1 MNVLITGGA
10 GFIGSNF
17 IRFIIEKTESTIV
30 NLDLLTYAANL
41 EYLEEIQQ
49 LPNYHFI
56 QGNIKDSTLV
66 MKTIQKFKIDCII
79 NFAAESHV
87 DNSIKNAEDFIQT
100 NIVGT
105 ANLLECARLSKIK
118 YLQISTDEV
127 YGSLTE
133 GYADEKTFLNPSSP
147 YSASKAAADHLVMS
161 YHKTYDLNVNIVR
174 AANNYGPNQY
184 KEKLIP
190 LMLHQISNNKPLPVY
205 GNGLNKR
212 DWLYVEDFC
221 RAIFIVLECGKT
233 GEIYNVSAHEEI
245 DNLTLVKKLCH
256 LCSYDERMI
265 EFVGD
270 RLGHDYRYAMQTSKI
285 ESLGWKPKTNLEKGL
300 IKTVKW
306 YSETKRL
313 ESRNSI

>member
-41 EYLEEIQQ
+41 KYLKEIQQ

-56 QGNIKDSTLV
+56 QGNIIDSTLV
-66 MKTIQKFKIDCII
+66 MNTIQKFKIECII

-265 EFVGD
+265 EFVED
-270 RLGHDYRYAMQTSKI
+270 RLGHDYRYAMETSKI

-300 IKTVKW
+300 IETVKW

-313 ESRNSI
+313 ES

>member
-17 IRFIIEKTESTIV
+17 IRFVMEKTESTIV

-41 EYLEEIQQ
+41 EFLKEIQQ

-66 MKTIQKFKIDCII
+66 MMTIQKFKIDCII

-105 ANLLECARLSKIK
+105 ASLLECARLSKIRC
-118 YLQISTDEV
+118 LQISTDEV

-133 GYADEKTFLNPSSP
+133 GYADENTFLNPSSP

-205 GNGLNKR
+205 DNGLNKR

-221 RAIFIVLECGKT
+221 RAIFIILECGKT

-265 EFVGD
+265 EFVED
-270 RLGHDYRYAMQTSKI
+270 RLGHDYRYAMETSKI
-285 ESLGWKPKTNLEKGL
+285 ESLGWKPKTKLEEGL

-313 ESRNSI
+313 ES

>member
-1 MNVLITGGA
+1 M
-10 GFIGSNF
+10 
-17 IRFIIEKTESTIV
+17 ESTIV

-41 EYLEEIQQ
+41 KYLKEIQQ

-56 QGNIKDSTLV
+56 QGNIIDSTLV
-66 MKTIQKFKIDCII
+66 MNTIQKFKIECII

-265 EFVGD
+265 EFVED
-270 RLGHDYRYAMQTSKI
+270 RLGHDYRYAMETSKI

-300 IKTVKW
+300 IETVKW

-313 ESRNSI
+313 ES

>member
-41 EYLEEIQQ
+41 EYLKEIQQ

-105 ANLLECARLSKIK
+105 ANLLECARLSKIR

-161 YHKTYDLNVNIVR
+161 YHKTYDLNINIVR

-190 LMLHQISNNKPLPVY
+190 LMLHQISNNKPLPIY

-221 RAIFIVLECGKT
+221 RAIFIILECGKT

-265 EFVGD
+265 EFVED
-270 RLGHDYRYAMQTSKI
+270 RLGHDYRYAMETSKI
-285 ESLGWKPKTNLEKGL
+285 ESLGWKPKTNLEEGL
-300 IKTVKW
+300 IKTIKW

-313 ESRNSI
+313 KS

>member
-41 EYLEEIQQ
+41 EYLKEIQQ

-56 QGNIKDSTLV
+56 QGNIKDSKLV

-87 DNSIKNAEDFIQT
+87 DNSIKNVEDFIQT

-105 ANLLECARLSKIK
+105 ASLLECARLSKIK
-118 YLQISTDEV
+118 YLQVSTDEV

-161 YHKTYDLNVNIVR
+161 YHKTYVLNVNIVR

-233 GEIYNVSAHEEI
+233 GEIYNVSAHEEF

-265 EFVGD
+265 EFVED
-270 RLGHDYRYAMQTSKI
+270 RLGHDYRYAMETSKI

-300 IKTVKW
+300 IETVKW

-313 ESRNSI
+313 ES

>member
-17 IRFIIEKTESTIV
+17 IRFVMEKTERTIV

-41 EYLEEIQQ
+41 EFLKEIQQ

-66 MKTIQKFKIDCII
+66 MMTIQKFKIDCII

-105 ANLLECARLSKIK
+105 ASLLECARLSKIRC
-118 YLQISTDEV
+118 LQISTDEV

-133 GYADEKTFLNPSSP
+133 GYADENTFLNPSSP

-205 GNGLNKR
+205 DNGLNKR

-221 RAIFIVLECGKT
+221 RAIFIILECGKT

-265 EFVGD
+265 EFVED
-270 RLGHDYRYAMQTSKI
+270 RLGHDYRYAMETSKI
-285 ESLGWKPKTNLEKGL
+285 ESLGWKPKTKLEEGL

-313 ESRNSI
+313 ES

>member
-17 IRFIIEKTESTIV
+17 IRFIIEKKESTIV

-41 EYLEEIQQ
+41 EYLKEIQQ

-105 ANLLECARLSKIK
+105 ANLLECARLSKIR

-161 YHKTYDLNVNIVR
+161 YHKTYDLNINIVR

-190 LMLHQISNNKPLPVY
+190 LMLHQISNNKPLPIY

-221 RAIFIVLECGKT
+221 RAIFIILECGKT

-265 EFVGD
+265 EFVED
-270 RLGHDYRYAMQTSKI
+270 RLGHDYRYAMETSKI
-285 ESLGWKPKTNLEKGL
+285 ESLGWKPKTNLEEGL

-306 YSETKRL
+306 YSETKQL
-313 ESRNSI
+313 ES

>member
-41 EYLEEIQQ
+41 EYLKEIQQ

-105 ANLLECARLSKIK
+105 ANLLECARLSKIR

-161 YHKTYDLNVNIVR
+161 YHKTYDLNINIVR

-190 LMLHQISNNKPLPVY
+190 LMLHQISNNKPLPIY

-221 RAIFIVLECGKT
+221 RAIFIILKCGKT

-265 EFVGD
+265 EFVED
-270 RLGHDYRYAMQTSKI
+270 RLGHDYRYAMETSKI
-285 ESLGWKPKTNLEKGL
+285 ESLGWKPKTNLEEGL

-306 YSETKRL
+306 YSETKQL
-313 ESRNSI
+313 ES

>member
-41 EYLEEIQQ
+41 EYLKEIQQ

-265 EFVGD
+265 EFVED

-313 ESRNSI
+313 ES

>member
-1 MNVLITGGA
+1 MVTNLNVLITGGA
-10 GFIGSNF
+10 GFIESNF

-41 EYLEEIQQ
+41 KYLKEIQQ

-56 QGNIKDSTLV
+56 QGNIIDSTLV
-66 MKTIQKFKIDCII
+66 MNTIQKFKIECII

-265 EFVGD
+265 EFVED
-270 RLGHDYRYAMQTSKI
+270 RLGHDYRYAMETSKI

-300 IKTVKW
+300 IETVKW

-313 ESRNSI
+313 ES

>member
-17 IRFIIEKTESTIV
+17 IRFVMEKTESTIV

-41 EYLEEIQQ
+41 EFLKEIQQ

-66 MKTIQKFKIDCII
+66 MMTIQKFKIDCII

-105 ANLLECARLSKIK
+105 ASLLECARLSKIRC
-118 YLQISTDEV
+118 LQISTDEV

-161 YHKTYDLNVNIVR
+161 YHKTYELNVNIVR

-265 EFVGD
+265 EFVED

-313 ESRNSI
+313 ES

>member
-41 EYLEEIQQ
+41 EYLKEIQQ

-105 ANLLECARLSKIK
+105 ANLLECARLSKIR

-161 YHKTYDLNVNIVR
+161 YHKTYDLNINIVR

-190 LMLHQISNNKPLPVY
+190 LMLHQISNNKPLPIY

-221 RAIFIVLECGKT
+221 RAIFIILECGKT

-265 EFVGD
+265 EFVED
-270 RLGHDYRYAMQTSKI
+270 RLGHDYRYAMETSKI
-285 ESLGWKPKTNLEKGL
+285 ESLGWKPKTNLEEGL

-306 YSETKRL
+306 YSETKQL
-313 ESRNSI
+313 ES

>member
-41 EYLEEIQQ
+41 EYLKEIQQ

-105 ANLLECARLSKIK
+105 ANLLECARLSKIR

-161 YHKTYDLNVNIVR
+161 YHKTYDLNINIVR

-190 LMLHQISNNKPLPVY
+190 LMLHQISNNKPLPIY

-221 RAIFIVLECGKT
+221 RAIFIILECGKT

-265 EFVGD
+265 EFVED
-270 RLGHDYRYAMQTSKI
+270 RLGHDYRYAMETSKI
-285 ESLGWKPKTNLEKGL
+285 ESLGWKPKTNLEERL

-306 YSETKRL
+306 YSETKQL
-313 ESRNSI
+313 ES

>member
-41 EYLEEIQQ
+41 EYLKEIQQ

-66 MKTIQKFKIDCII
+66 MKTIQKFKIDYII

-105 ANLLECARLSKIK
+105 ANLLECARLSKIR

-161 YHKTYDLNVNIVR
+161 YHKTYDLNINIVR

-190 LMLHQISNNKPLPVY
+190 LMLHQISNNKPLPIY

-221 RAIFIVLECGKT
+221 RAIFIILECGKT

-265 EFVGD
+265 EFVED
-270 RLGHDYRYAMQTSKI
+270 RLGHDYRYAMETSKI
-285 ESLGWKPKTNLEKGL
+285 ESLGWKPKTNLEEGL

-306 YSETKRL
+306 YSETKQL
-313 ESRNSI
+313 ES

>member
-1 MNVLITGGA
+1 
-10 GFIGSNF
+10 
-17 IRFIIEKTESTIV
+17 
-30 NLDLLTYAANL
+30 
-41 EYLEEIQQ
+41 
-49 LPNYHFI
+49 
-56 QGNIKDSTLV
+56 
-66 MKTIQKFKIDCII
+66 
-79 NFAAESHV
+79 
-87 DNSIKNAEDFIQT
+87 
-100 NIVGT
+100 
-105 ANLLECARLSKIK
+105 LLECARLSKIK

-265 EFVGD
+265 EFVED
-270 RLGHDYRYAMQTSKI
+270 RLGHDYRYAMETSKI

-300 IKTVKW
+300 IETVKW

-313 ESRNSI
+313 ES

>member
-1 MNVLITGGA
+1 MVTNLNVLITGGA

-41 EYLEEIQQ
+41 KYLKEIQQ

-56 QGNIKDSTLV
+56 QGNIIDSTLV
-66 MKTIQKFKIDCII
+66 MNTIQKFKIECII

-265 EFVGD
+265 EFVED
-270 RLGHDYRYAMQTSKI
+270 RLGHDYRYAMETSKI

-300 IKTVKW
+300 IETVKW

-313 ESRNSI
+313 ES

>member
-41 EYLEEIQQ
+41 EYLKEIQQ

-105 ANLLECARLSKIK
+105 ANLLECARLSKIR

-161 YHKTYDLNVNIVR
+161 YHKTYDLNINIVR

-190 LMLHQISNNKPLPVY
+190 LMLHQISNNKPLPIY

-221 RAIFIVLECGKT
+221 RAIFIILECGKT

-245 DNLTLVKKLCH
+245 DNLTLVKRLCH

-265 EFVGD
+265 EFVED
-270 RLGHDYRYAMQTSKI
+270 RLGHDYRYAMETSKI
-285 ESLGWKPKTNLEKGL
+285 ESLGWKPKTNLEEGL

-306 YSETKRL
+306 YSETKQL
-313 ESRNSI
+313 ES

>member
-1 MNVLITGGA
+1 MNILITGGA

-17 IRFIIEKTESTIV
+17 IRFIMEKTESTIV
-30 NLDLLTYAANL
+30 NLDLLTYAANPD
-41 EYLEEIQQ
+41 YLKEIQQ

-56 QGNIKDSTLV
+56 QGNIKDSKLV

-105 ANLLECARLSKIK
+105 ASLLECARLSKIK
-118 YLQISTDEV
+118 YLQVSTDEV

-147 YSASKAAADHLVMS
+147 YSASKAAGDHLVMS

-221 RAIFIVLECGKT
+221 RAIFIVLECEKT

-265 EFVGD
+265 EFVED
-270 RLGHDYRYAMQTSKI
+270 RLGHDYRYAMETSKI

-300 IKTVKW
+300 IETVKW

-313 ESRNSI
+313 ES

>member
-49 LPNYHFI
+49 LRDYHFI

-245 DNLTLVKKLCH
+245 DNLALVKKLCH

-265 EFVGD
+265 EFVED

-306 YSETKRL
+306 YSEAKRL
-313 ESRNSI
+313 ES

>member
-17 IRFIIEKTESTIV
+17 IRLIIEKTESTIV

-41 EYLEEIQQ
+41 EYLKEIQQ

-105 ANLLECARLSKIK
+105 ANLLECARLSKIR

-161 YHKTYDLNVNIVR
+161 YHKTYDLNINIVR

-190 LMLHQISNNKPLPVY
+190 LMLHQISNNKPLPIY

-221 RAIFIVLECGKT
+221 RAIFIILECGKT

-265 EFVGD
+265 EFVED
-270 RLGHDYRYAMQTSKI
+270 RLGHDYRYAMETSKI
-285 ESLGWKPKTNLEKGL
+285 ESLGWKPKTNLEEGL

-306 YSETKRL
+306 YSETKQL
-313 ESRNSI
+313 ES

>member
-1 MNVLITGGA
+1 MNIMITGGA

-41 EYLEEIQQ
+41 EYLKEIQQ

-105 ANLLECARLSKIK
+105 ANLLECARLSKIR

-133 GYADEKTFLNPSSP
+133 GYADENTFLNPSSP

-161 YHKTYDLNVNIVR
+161 YHKTYDLNINIVR

-190 LMLHQISNNKPLPVY
+190 LMLHQISNNKPLPIY

-221 RAIFIVLECGKT
+221 RAIFIILECGKT

-256 LCSYDERMI
+256 LCSYDERRI
-265 EFVGD
+265 EFVED
-270 RLGHDYRYAMQTSKI
+270 RLGHDYRYAIETSKI
-285 ESLGWKPKTNLEKGL
+285 ESLGWKPKTNLEEGL

-306 YSETKRL
+306 YSETKQL
-313 ESRNSI
+313 ES